1 MRLSR
6 LGAAVLP
13 AMLMCSCS
21 VEEPSEP
28 KDIQPL
34 TGYVQEA
41 EQLYLEETDSSEE
54 YIPLNYENQI
64 GKWFPYMDY
73 EEYML
78 GKSESEFRAEVAKRY
93 KEAAEQ
99 SVNTIYVHVLP
110 CGDAYYKSD
119 IFPKGVCLDGDYD
132 PLQIM
137 LEEAHKLD
145 ISVHAW
151 INPLRNRSTAQMEE
165 LSDEYI
171 VKQWA
176 DNHTGTFVNI
186 VSGRCYLNPAYDEVI
201 DLICRGV
208 DELVQNYNIDGV
220 HIDDYFYPTTAE
232 EFDKSAF
239 STSGSTDLAQWRI
252 SNCNRMVHS
261 MFESVKRADDR
272 LLFGVSPQGNIN
284 TNYSTQYA
292 DVRLWGSTVGYCDY
306 IVPQLYYGFENETC
320 PFEATLREWE
330 SLVTCDR
337 VSLVI
342 GLAAYKQGKNDKWAG
357 VTGELEWIEN
367 TDIISRQIELVHSS
381 EKAAGYA
388 LYS

>member
-1 MRLSR
+1 MRL
-6 LGAAVLP
+6 GVMGAVLVS
-13 AMLMCSCS
+13 AVLAVSCS
-21 VEEPSEP
+21 AKESSVNEE
-28 KDIQPL
+28 IQPL
-34 TGYVQEA
+34 TGYIQEA
-41 EQLYLEETDSSEE
+41 DQLYLEESGNKAE
-54 YIPLNYENQI
+54 YTPLSYENQI

-93 KEAAEQ
+93 SEASKQ

-110 CGDAYYKSD
+110 CGDAYYKSE
-119 IFPKGVCLDGDYD
+119 IFPKGVYLDGDYD

-151 INPLRNRSTAQMEE
+151 INPLRNRSTAQMES

-176 DNHTGTFVNI
+176 DKHTGTFVN
-186 VSGRCYLNPAYDEVI
+186 VVDGRYYLNPAYDEVI
-201 DLICRGV
+201 NLICRGV

-239 STSGSTDLAQWRI
+239 STSGSTDLARWRL

-272 LLFGVSPQGNIN
+272 LLFGISPQGNIN
-284 TNYSTQYA
+284 TNYTTQYA

-306 IVPQLYYGFENETC
+306 IVPQLYYGFKNETC

-342 GLAAYKQGKNDKWAG
+342 GLAEYKQGKNDKWAG
-357 VTGELEWIEN
+357 ASGELEWIEN
-367 TDIISRQIELVHSS
+367 TDIISRQTELVKSS
-381 EKAAGYA
+381 EKACGYA
-388 LYS
+388 FYS

>member
-21 VEEPSEP
+21 VAEPSEP

-73 EEYML
+73 EEYMQ

-110 CGDAYYKSD
+110 CGEAYYKSG

-137 LEEAHKLD
+137 LEEAHKLNL
-145 ISVHAW
+145 SVHAW
-151 INPLRNRSTAQMEE
+151 INPLRNRSTEQMEA

-171 VKQWA
+171 AKQWA
-176 DNHTGTFVNI
+176 EKHTGTFVNI
-186 VSGRCYLNPAYDEVI
+186 VNGRYYLNPAYDEVI

-239 STSGSTDLAQWRI
+239 STSGSTDLAQWRL

-342 GLAAYKQGKNDKWAG
+342 GLSAYKQGKNDKWAG
-357 VTGELEWIEN
+357 VMGELEWIEN

>member
-1 MRLSR
+1 MRLWR
-6 LGAAVLP
+6 FGAVLLS
-13 AMLMCSCS
+13 AVLACSCS
-21 VEEPSEP
+21 VAEQSEQT
-28 KDIQPL
+28 DIQPL
-34 TGYVQEA
+34 TGYIQEA
-41 EQLYLEETDSSEE
+41 QHLYLEDNDSTED
-54 YIPLNYENQI
+54 YTPLNYENQI

-78 GKSESEFRAEVAKRY
+78 EKSESEFRAEVAKRY
-93 KEAAEQ
+93 SEASEQ

-110 CGDAYYKSD
+110 CGDAYYKSE
-119 IFPKGVCLDGDYD
+119 IFPSGVYLDGDYD

-137 LEEAHKLD
+137 LEEAHKLNL
-145 ISVHAW
+145 SVHAW
-151 INPLRNRSTAQMEE
+151 INPLRCCTEDQMES

-176 DNHTGTFVNI
+176 DKHTGTFVN
-186 VSGRCYLNPAYDEVI
+186 VVNGRYYLNPAYDEVI

-208 DELVQNYNIDGV
+208 DELVHNYDIDGV
-220 HIDDYFYPTTAE
+220 HIDDYFYPTSAE

-239 STSGSTDLAQWRI
+239 STSGSTDLAQWRL

-272 LLFGVSPQGNIN
+272 LLFGVSPQGNIK
-284 TNYSTQYA
+284 TNYTTQYA

-306 IVPQLYYGFENETC
+306 IVPQIYYGFKNETC
-320 PFEATLREWE
+320 PFEATLKEWE
-330 SLVTCDR
+330 QLVTCDR

-342 GLAAYKQGKNDKWAG
+342 GLAEYKQGKNDKWAG
-357 VTGELEWIEN
+357 EAGELEWIEN
-367 TDIISRQIELVHSS
+367 TDIISRQTELVQSS
-381 EKAAGYA
+381 EKASGYA